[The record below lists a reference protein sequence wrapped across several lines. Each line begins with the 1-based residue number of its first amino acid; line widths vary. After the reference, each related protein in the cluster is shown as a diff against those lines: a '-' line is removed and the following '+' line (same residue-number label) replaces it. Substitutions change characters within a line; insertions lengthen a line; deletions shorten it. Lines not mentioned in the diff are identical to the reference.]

1 MYANIAS
8 AKDRLTAFYFNFLFF
23 VALVFLSSKLF
34 LFLGEQLWGKISY
47 FNAIFAAIFVVL
59 FLNTLIVVK
68 TDNDFGKWILGLK
81 IKNLHGEKSLS
92 LYQLLVRSVISYV
105 SCLILGL
112 GSFAMIFNSERL
124 TLQDLCANTLVIE
137 DPNFKRDNFL
147 IKAFYFISLLTGS
160 LMSLLI
166 VTVLVCAP
174 VPLLSNYLYDT
185 NLTGYDFSAFYK
197 PLSELEP
204 ELKKEEV
211 RIPMSNGQIY
221 ALLSF
226 KNGAEY
232 VDFKVDT
239 RSKKNYIN
247 QATLTKLGVPQTQI
261 ARYFQAGDK
270 VWNFAVLPYI
280 NIEKL
285 SVKDIESQEID
296 IQNQIFH
303 IYNGE
308 NRLGST
314 FLSLFDYE
322 LEKESAQ
329 LILKPHSY
337 DLLLFHEK
345 LKPKS
350 KMILSQIYRKL
361 ESDWRM
367 KLRASS
373 HDFKNSAQHL
383 KYDIVFDSNS
393 GQITEIT
400 LQEPTVD
407 QPLVAFVENFLKEY
421 VILTKLNNELKRIPQ
436 IRLSL
441 ELKI

>member
-23 VALVFLSSKLF
+23 VALVFLLSKLF
-34 LFLGEQLWGKISY
+34 LFSGEQLWGKISY
-47 FNAIFAAIFVVL
+47 SSAIFGAIFVIL

-68 TDNDFGKWILGLK
+68 THNDFGKWILGLK

-92 LYQLLVRSVISYV
+92 LYQLLVRSLISYV

-124 TLQDLCANTLVIE
+124 TLQDLCANTLVVE

-147 IKAFYFISLLTGS
+147 IRAFYFISLLTGS
-160 LMSLLI
+160 LMSL
-166 VTVLVCAP
+166 VVATVLVCAP
-174 VPLLSNYLYDT
+174 VPLLSNYLYEM
-185 NLTGYDFSAFYK
+185 NLSGYDFSAFYK
-197 PLSELEP
+197 PRSELEA
-204 ELKKEEV
+204 EFNKEEA

-247 QATLTKLGVPQTQI
+247 QATLTKLRVPQTQI

-285 SVKDIESQEID
+285 SIKDIESQEID

-308 NRLGST
+308 NRLGAA
-314 FLSLFDYE
+314 FLGLFEYGVD
-322 LEKESAQ
+322 KESAQ
-329 LILKPHSY
+329 LILKPHPY
-337 DLLLFHEK
+337 DVLISQEK

-361 ESDWRM
+361 ESDWKV
-367 KLRASS
+367 KLRSSS
-373 HDFKNSAQHL
+373 HKFKDSAQRL
-383 KYDIVFDSNS
+383 KYDLVFDSNS

-407 QPLVAFVENFLKEY
+407 QSLVAFTENFLKEY

-436 IRLSL
+436 VRLSL
-441 ELKI
+441 ELRI